1 MSVQLI
7 ALNGN
12 KLELCREGIDVLE
25 QSNNKT
31 RTPLLV
37 VAIAGLYRTGKSFL
51 LNKII
56 STISKSQNNTNTI
69 NNTNN
74 ATQSN
79 SNNTFSVG
87 QTTEAC
93 TRGIWIQDPNITI
106 RGARLIFLD
115 SEGLASLDQD
125 ESHDAKIFSLS
136 LLLSSYFMLN
146 TQGVIDEA
154 AIDRLYLVGEI
165 TKRVCVASNINPNPN
180 ETTTDEQKDLSDYFP
195 PLLWLLRDFHL
206 SLEEKGKKLTENEYL
221 EKSLADRTVTKGRR
235 TEERNDTRRALRQLF
250 RKRKVFTMVRP
261 CLNEKDLRKAD
272 ELQDDSLRPEFLAEL
287 NTLCT
292 IIQTDVQKKNI
303 LGTEVD
309 GKQLIVGLICFLKPN
324 TTAIEHVLTFSFSF
338 FSKSII
344 CFNVIFF
351 VVIFVILLL
360 DNT

>member
-1 MSVQLI
+1 MVVQLI
-7 ALNGN
+7 RLNGN

-56 STISKSQNNTNTI
+56 STISN
-69 NNTNN
+69 NN

-206 SLEEKGKKLTENEYL
+206 SLEEKGKKLTEYEYL

-292 IIQTDVQKKNI
+292 IIQTDVPKKKI
-303 LGTEVD
+303 MGTEVD
-309 GKQLIVGLICFLKPN
+309 GKQLIVGLICFL
-324 TTAIEHVLTFSFSF
+324 TLTQ
-338 FSKSII
+338 
-344 CFNVIFF
+344 
-351 VVIFVILLL
+351 LLL
-360 DNT
+360 NTY